1 MPLSWLDW
9 FLSNYHHSSAYSSED
24 ASIWIYSCMWIK
36 SKSYLEGNI
45 THIQWKNIWKYVWW
59 LLLWH
64 YYYYLRSYSIL
75 GSEETS
81 IGGNKVIIIM
91 IKMFHKRFFL
101 LHSFHLIVYIWLC
114 FKILSHIPYTSEI
127 CKTKAFGTSVLEK
140 EQYKVHLIY
149 LRHLP
154 ISSFSITYLFAPI
167 YVFSF
172 TFSILIHKQSTL
184 FVHSMLLVRCGDVLV
199 PI

>member
-1 MPLSWLDW
+1 
-9 FLSNYHHSSAYSSED
+9 
-24 ASIWIYSCMWIK
+24 
-36 SKSYLEGNI
+36 
-45 THIQWKNIWKYVWW
+45 
-59 LLLWH
+59 
-64 YYYYLRSYSIL
+64 
-75 GSEETS
+75 
-81 IGGNKVIIIM
+81 
-91 IKMFHKRFFL
+91 MFHKRFFL

-199 PI
+199 PIQREENIHNKALQYKNRVEPSLQCICTLAMYGTFFYYCCETVNEKKLVFSSSEYK